1 MRVKIKRA
9 SPEVSFIDLIIER
22 LGLSTEEIQKFQQ
35 KAKEQKKSLLQI
47 LIEQGYSEEEIAK
60 IKADYFGYKFEKLT
74 NYVPPEDI
82 VNIFSKDFLKER
94 LILPLSYQGGILK
107 IAMVEPTDIV
117 SINEVIERLKS
128 HGIEITEVDIVVT
141 TKKQILEKIE
151 LIFEEKKKIEELL
164 NILESE
170 KDIQLEEIETEE
182 KITEKSSPIIALA
195 NKIIEDAYRKG
206 ASDIHIQPTEN
217 SSVIR
222 MRIDGDLTE
231 YLVLPKYAHE
241 PLITRYKI
249 MSNMKIDEKRVPQDA
264 RINFER
270 YNPSIKVDLRVST
283 VPTIYGE
290 DLVMRLLLKSGAILD
305 LEKLGFSEEHLKL
318 YRETIRKPYG
328 IILHVGPTGSGK
340 TTTLYSALKEIDTP
354 EKKIITVED
363 PVEYTLGGSI
373 VQTSINPLAGYTF
386 AKAIKAFLRHDP
398 DVMLVGEIR
407 DLETARIAVEA
418 SLTGHLVFSTLHTN
432 DAVSTITRL
441 EEMGIESYLL
451 ADSLLLICAQRL
463 VKKVCTNC
471 KTEYKPSK
479 KEEIVIKNAGFEIDE
494 NTRLYKGLGCKM
506 CNFTG
511 YRGRTGIHELLKVD
525 DEIKSMLIERRG
537 TDEIKDIALKK
548 GMKTLRQDAVLKALS
563 GITTIDEVIRVT
575 IE

>member
-1 MRVKIKRA
+1 MKVKIKRTA
-9 SPEVSFIDLIIER
+9 PEKSFIDLITER
-22 LGLSTEEIQKFQQ
+22 LGLSPEEIQRFQQ
-35 KAKEQKKSLLQI
+35 EAKNQKKSLLQI
-47 LIEQGYSEEEIAK
+47 LIEKGYSEEEIAK
-60 IKADYFGYKFEKLT
+60 IKADYFGYRFDRLT

-82 VNIFSKDFLKER
+82 IDIFSKDFLKER
-94 LILPLSYQGGILK
+94 LILPLSYHGGVLR
-107 IAMVEPTDIV
+107 IAMVEPTDMV

-141 TKKQILEKIE
+141 TKKQILEKIDY
-151 LIFEEKKKIEELL
+151 IFEEKKKIEELL
-164 NILESE
+164 SVLEVE
-170 KDIQLEEIETEE
+170 KGVAVEEIAHEE
-182 KITEKSSPIIALA
+182 KISESSSPIIALA

-206 ASDIHIQPTEN
+206 ASDIHIQPTEK

-222 MRIDGDLTE
+222 MRIDGDLTD

-270 YNPSIKVDLRVST
+270 YNPEIKLDLRVST
-283 VPTIYGE
+283 VPSVYGE
-290 DLVMRLLLKSGAILD
+290 DLVMRLLLKTGAILD
-305 LEKLGFSEEHLKL
+305 LEKLGFSEEHLKT
-318 YRETIRKPYG
+318 YREIIRKPYG

-373 VQTSINPLAGYTF
+373 VQTSINPMAGYTF

-432 DAVSTITRL
+432 DAISTITRL

-451 ADSLLLICAQRL
+451 ADSLLLVCAQRL
-463 VKKVCTNC
+463 VKKICSNC
-471 KTEYKPSK
+471 KTEYRPSK
-479 KEEIVIKNAGFEIDE
+479 KEEVVIQNAGFEIDE
-494 NTRLYKGLGCKM
+494 NTRVYKGMGCKV

-511 YRGRTGIHELLKVD
+511 YKGRTGIHELLVVD
-525 DEIKSMLIERRG
+525 EEIKQMLIERRS
-537 TDEIKDIALKK
+537 TEEIKHAALKK
-548 GMKTLRQDAVLKALS
+548 GMKTLRQDAVMKALR

-575 IE
+575 LE

>member
-1 MRVKIKRA
+1 MRVKVKRA
-9 SPEVSFIDLIIER
+9 LPEKSFIDLIIER
-22 LGLSTEEIQKFQQ
+22 LGLSPEEIQRFQSL
-35 KAKEQKKSLLQI
+35 AKQEKKSLLQI
-47 LIEQGYSEEEIAK
+47 LIEQGYSEEEISK
-60 IKADYFGYKFEKLT
+60 IKAEYFGYKFVKLT

-82 VNIFSKDFLKER
+82 VQIFSKDFLKER
-94 LILPLSYQGGILK
+94 LVLPLNYEGGILR
-107 IAMVEPTDIV
+107 IAMVEPTDMV
-117 SINEVIERLKS
+117 SINEVIERLKN
-128 HGIEITEVDIVVT
+128 HGIEINEVDIVVT
-141 TKKQILEKIE
+141 TKNQILDKID

-164 NILESE
+164 SILKTETPV
-170 KDIQLEEIETEE
+170 EEIPVEET
-182 KITEKSSPIIALA
+182 ISEKSSPIIALA
-195 NKIIEDAYRKG
+195 NKIVEDAYRKG
-206 ASDIHIQPTEN
+206 ASDIHIQPTEKN
-217 SSVIR
+217 SVIR
-222 MRIDGDLTE
+222 MRIDGDLTD

-241 PLITRYKI
+241 PLITRFKI

-270 YNPSIKVDLRVST
+270 YNPNIKIDLRVST
-283 VPTIYGE
+283 VPSIYGE
-290 DLVMRLLLKSGAILD
+290 DLVMRLLIKSGTILD
-305 LEKLGFSEEHLKL
+305 LEKLGFSEDHLRL
-318 YRETIRKPYG
+318 YKETIRKPYG

-386 AKAIKAFLRHDP
+386 AKAIKSFLRHDP

-463 VKKVCTNC
+463 VKKICPNC

-479 KEEIVIKNAGFEIDE
+479 KEEIIIKNAGFDIDE
-494 NTRLYKGLGCKM
+494 NTKVFKGMGCKM

-511 YRGRTGIHELLKVD
+511 YKGRTGIHELLKVD
-525 DEIKSMLIERRG
+525 EEIKGMLIEKRS
-537 TDEIKDIALKK
+537 TEEIKHVALRK
-548 GMKTLRQDAVLKALS
+548 GMKTLRQDAVLKALE

>member
-1 MRVKIKRA
+1 
-9 SPEVSFIDLIIER
+9 
-22 LGLSTEEIQKFQQ
+22 
-35 KAKEQKKSLLQI
+35 
-47 LIEQGYSEEEIAK
+47 
-60 IKADYFGYKFEKLT
+60 
-74 NYVPPEDI
+74 
-82 VNIFSKDFLKER
+82 
-94 LILPLSYQGGILK
+94 
-107 IAMVEPTDIV
+107 
-117 SINEVIERLKS
+117 
-128 HGIEITEVDIVVT
+128 
-141 TKKQILEKIE
+141 
-151 LIFEEKKKIEELL
+151 
-164 NILESE
+164 
-170 KDIQLEEIETEE
+170 
-182 KITEKSSPIIALA
+182 
-195 NKIIEDAYRKG
+195 
-206 ASDIHIQPTEN
+206 
-217 SSVIR
+217 
-222 MRIDGDLTE
+222 
-231 YLVLPKYAHE
+231 
-241 PLITRYKI
+241 
-249 MSNMKIDEKRVPQDA
+249 
-264 RINFER
+264 
-270 YNPSIKVDLRVST
+270 
-283 VPTIYGE
+283 
-290 DLVMRLLLKSGAILD
+290 MRLLLKSGAILD
-305 LEKLGFSEEHLKL
+305 LEKLGFSEEHLNL

-386 AKAIKAFLRHDP
+386 AKALKSFLRHDP

-463 VKKVCTNC
+463 VKRACSNC

-525 DEIKSMLIERRG
+525 DEIKSMLIEKKG
-537 TDEIKDIALKK
+537 TDEIKHMALKK

-575 IE
+575 LA

>member
-1 MRVKIKRA
+1 MKVKIKRA
-9 SPEVSFIDLIIER
+9 TPEKSFIDLIIER
-22 LGLSTEEIQKFQQ
+22 LGLTPEEIREYQL
-35 KAKEQKKSLLQI
+35 KAKENRKSLLQI
-47 LIEQGYSEEEIAK
+47 LLEQGYSEEEIAK
-60 IKADYFGYKFEKLT
+60 IKAEYFGYRFDKLT
-74 NYVPPEDI
+74 NYIPPEDI
-82 VNIFSKDFLKER
+82 IDIFSKDFLKER
-94 LILPLSYQGGILK
+94 LVLPLSYEGGVLK
-107 IAMVEPTDIV
+107 IAMVEPTDVV
-117 SINEVIERLKS
+117 SINEVVERLRK
-128 HGIEITEVDIVVT
+128 HGKEIVEVDIVVT
-141 TKKQILEKIE
+141 TKKQILEKID
-151 LIFEEKKKIEELL
+151 LIFEEKKKVEELL
-164 NILESE
+164 SVLEIE
-170 KDIQLEEIETEE
+170 KEEIPEEISREET
-182 KITEKSSPIIALA
+182 ITEKSSPIIMLA
-195 NKIIEDAYRKG
+195 NKIIEDAYKKN
-206 ASDIHIQPTEN
+206 ASDIHIQPTERN
-217 SSVIR
+217 SVVR
-222 MRIDGDLTE
+222 LRIDGDLTD
-231 YLVLPKYAHE
+231 YLILPKYAHE

-270 YNPSIKVDLRVST
+270 YNPEIKLDLRVST

-290 DLVMRLLLKSGAILD
+290 DLVMRLLLKEGAILD
-305 LEKLGFSEEHLKL
+305 LEKLGFSEEHLSL

-373 VQTSINPLAGYTF
+373 VQTSINPAAGYTF

-407 DLETARIAVEA
+407 DIETARIAVEA

-463 VKKVCTNC
+463 VKKICYNC

-479 KEEIVIKNAGFEIDE
+479 KEEIVIKNAGFDVTEE
-494 NTRLYKGLGCKM
+494 TKVYKGMGCKV

-511 YRGRTGIHELLKVD
+511 YKGRTGIHELLKVD
-525 DEIKSMLIERRG
+525 EDIKQMLIEKRS
-537 TDEIKDIALKK
+537 TEEIKRVALEK
-548 GMKTLRQDAVLKALS
+548 GMKTLRQDAVMKALK

-575 IE
+575 LE